1 MTLMRPR
8 ALSELPTLRDAI
20 DRLFD
25 DSFVSPREW
34 LATARPDRPAID
46 VYTTPEAFIVK
57 AALPGIKPEDVHTTV
72 TGDVLSI
79 AGTYREETKREEE
92 GYLRRELSTG
102 ELRRSIS
109 LPRGLKT
116 DATEATYA
124 DGVLTLTIPKAEE
137 VKPHEIKVTAA

>member
-8 ALSELPTLRDAI
+8 TLSQLPTLRDAI

-34 LATARPDRPAID
+34 LAPARFERPAID

-57 AALPGIKPEDVHTTV
+57 AALPGIKPGDVHTTV

-79 AGTYREETKREEE
+79 EGTYREEAQREEE
-92 GYLRRELSTG
+92 GYLYRELSKG
-102 ELRRSIS
+102 ELRRSIP
-109 LPRGLKT
+109 LPSGLKT

-124 DGVLTLTIPKAEE
+124 DGILTLTIPKAEE
-137 VKPHEIKVTAA
+137 AKPHEIKVTAA